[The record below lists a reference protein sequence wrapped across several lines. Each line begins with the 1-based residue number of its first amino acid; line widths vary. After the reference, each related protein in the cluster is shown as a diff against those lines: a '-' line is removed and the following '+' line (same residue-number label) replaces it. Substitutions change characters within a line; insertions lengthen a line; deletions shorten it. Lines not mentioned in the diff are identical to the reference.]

1 MSGTSL
7 RHIHVLGLHAPHN
20 KACYDDCVNGTD
32 LRTARAASNWTQ
44 AEAAHRLGV
53 TQAYLSM
60 VERGARPVSEE
71 LATAVLKVYP
81 LPPTARPLHIPT
93 RNSPESFYK
102 ESLGELGYP
111 GFAYLKSRTST
122 NPAEL
127 LLRALDED
135 ELDARVVEALPWLP
149 FRFPEM
155 NWQWLMTNAK
165 LRDRQNR
172 LAFVTALAM
181 RAARE
186 RNETVMG
193 DALALQVERLERSR
207 LAVEDTL
214 CKASLSQAERRWLQS
229 HRTEAAAHWNLLT
242 DLKVEDLAHL
252 A

>member
-1 MSGTSL
+1 MTCNDLKAARVTS
-7 RHIHVLGLHAPHN
+7 
-20 KACYDDCVNGTD
+20 K
-32 LRTARAASNWTQ
+32 WTQ
-44 AEAAHRLGV
+44 VEAARHLGV

-60 VERGARPVSEE
+60 VERGTRPVSAD
-71 LATAVLKVYP
+71 LAIAALAVYP
-81 LPPTARPLHIPT
+81 LAATVRPLNVPVDA
-93 RNSPESFYK
+93 SPAAFYK

-111 GFAYLKSRTST
+111 GFAYLASQSSI

-155 NWQWLMTNAK
+155 NWEWLLTNAK

-181 RAARE
+181 QAARE
-186 RNETVMG
+186 RGEVSVR
-193 DALALQVERLERSR
+193 DALTLQIQRLERSR

-214 CKASLSQAERRWLQS
+214 CKASLSKAENVWLRS

-252 A
+252 T

>member
-1 MSGTSL
+1 M
-7 RHIHVLGLHAPHN
+7 
-20 KACYDDCVNGTD
+20 
-32 LRTARAASNWTQ
+32 
-44 AEAAHRLGV
+44 GV

-60 VERGARPVSEE
+60 VERGARPVSQE
-71 LATAVLKVYP
+71 LATAVLKAYP
-81 LPPTARPLHIPT
+81 LAPTARPLQVPIT
-93 RNSPESFYK
+93 NSSESFYK
-102 ESLGELGYP
+102 ESLGELRYP
-111 GFAYLKSRTST
+111 GFDYLKQGTAAT

-127 LLRALDED
+127 LLRALDEE

-155 NWQWLMTNAK
+155 NWEWLVTNAK

-172 LAFVTALAM
+172 LAFVTTLAM
-181 RAARE
+181 QAAWE
-186 RNETVMG
+186 RNETAVAH
-193 DALALQVERLERSR
+193 ALALQVERLERSR

-214 CKASLSQAERRWLQS
+214 CKASLSPAERRWLKA

>member
-1 MSGTSL
+1 MTG
-7 RHIHVLGLHAPHN
+7 V
-20 KACYDDCVNGTD
+20 D
-32 LRTARAASNWTQ
+32 LKNARAALNWTQ
-44 AEAAHRLGV
+44 VEAASHLGV

-60 VERGARPVSEE
+60 VERGLRPVSEE
-71 LATAVLKVYP
+71 LAAAALAVFSLA
-81 LPPTARPLHIPT
+81 PTTRPLHAPGKG
-93 RNSPESFYK
+93 SLEAFYK

-111 GFAYLKSRTST
+111 GFAYLKSKATV

-155 NWQWLMTNAK
+155 NWEWLVTNAK

-181 RAARE
+181 EVARE
-186 RNETVMG
+186 REGTR
-193 DALALQVERLERSR
+193 DALAQQIQRLERSR
-207 LAVEDTL
+207 LAIEDTL
-214 CKASLSQAERRWLQS
+214 CKASLSRAEEVWLRS

-242 DLKVEDLAHL
+242 DLKVEHLAHL
-252 A
+252 T